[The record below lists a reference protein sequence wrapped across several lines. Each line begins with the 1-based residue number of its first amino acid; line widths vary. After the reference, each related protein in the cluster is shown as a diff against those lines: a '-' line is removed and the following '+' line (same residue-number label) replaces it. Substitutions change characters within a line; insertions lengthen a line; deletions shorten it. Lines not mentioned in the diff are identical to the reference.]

1 MGGDHLWEAIG
12 AIGEMLG
19 ALGVAGSLL
28 FVGVQLLHNTRALR
42 LNGTSYLLE
51 QMANKLEAQASD
63 ENISALMFKGMP
75 NPESLEGLDYHR
87 FTLWAQ
93 SLVLYFAN
101 VFFQYR
107 SGALD
112 KEAWESICSQL
123 TNTMNSPGMLDYW
136 TKRGGNF
143 PLAFRE
149 FMDTEVIG
157 SGSET
162 WRIAGTEQ
170 VQDSNA
176 SSAVE

>member
-1 MGGDHLWEAIG
+1 MNWEAIG

-19 ALGVAGSLL
+19 AIGVVASLI
-28 FVGVQLLHNTRALR
+28 FVGIQLLHNTKALR
-42 LNGTSYLLE
+42 LNGTSNVIEQLCNKIDYLAKTEEVATLF
-51 QMANKLEAQASD
+51 
-63 ENISALMFKGMP
+63 FKGAP
-75 NPESLEGLDYHR
+75 NPQSLEGLSYYR
-87 FTLWAQ
+87 FTLLAQ